1 MLLKLYPENPNPRY
15 IKMIIDCLENDG
27 VIIFPTDTI
36 YAIGCSINSSK
47 ALERIARIKGVKKE
61 KANFSIIFHDLSM
74 LSEFTRPINND
85 VFKLMKRNLPGAF
98 TFILE
103 ANNNV
108 PKIFKN
114 NKKTIGIRIPDQ
126 PIITNIVRELGCP
139 IITTSIVDDDEISGF
154 MTDPEDI
161 NDAYS
166 DRVDIIINTP
176 DNRLMKAADLVRHFT
191 GKRITRTVIIP
202 DIPSMITEMDKQN
215 PVKRY
220 LLRYLNR
227 SAMNKVSDSDGL
239 VLLTEDMM
247 DFVDKPVRHIVM
259 EGIVDVET
267 MDVDT
272 DDQMPEKK
280 VVLYTGTLRKIF
292 GVMNLV
298 KAFQSLENTDAE
310 LWICGSGDSE
320 NDINEA
326 AKQDSRIK
334 YFGMVDSQT
343 ALSMQRQATVLVNP
357 RTSEGEY
364 TKYSFPSK
372 TMEYLLAGK
381 CTIINRLPGIPEEY
395 YDYVYT
401 PDDESVESLAE
412 CISDVLSRDA
422 DILAARAKAGRDFVI
437 SQKNSIAQTKK
448 IMDMINNEY

>member
-1 MLLKLYPENPNPRY
+1 MILFIGRFFPRELLKR
-15 IKMIIDCLENDG
+15 ISND
-27 VIIFPTDTI
+27 
-36 YAIGCSINSSK
+36 SRSK
-47 ALERIARIKGVKKE
+47 VGMSNH
-61 KANFSIIFHDLSM
+61 NFEM
-74 LSEFTRPINND
+74 
-85 VFKLMKRNLPGAF
+85 
-98 TFILE
+98 
-103 ANNNV
+103 
-108 PKIFKN
+108 
-114 NKKTIGIRIPDQ
+114 
-126 PIITNIVRELGCP
+126 
-139 IITTSIVDDDEISGF
+139 SIVNGLCKQEGIDLKCLTIPGVFSFPHNNRTFYTKSESYDHDNTHIISAGFCNLVFVKELYSTISLSIKLIQLLSKTRDE
-154 MTDPEDI
+154 
-161 NDAYS
+161 
-166 DRVDIIINTP
+166 RVDIIVNTP
-176 DNRLMKAADLVRHFT
+176 NNSLLNVVKIAKLFT
-191 GKRITRTVIIP
+191 GKRITQTVIIP
-202 DIPSMITEMDKQN
+202 DIPSMVTSMDKQN
-215 PVKRY
+215 PLKA
-220 LLRYLNR
+220 LLLKHLNR
-227 SAMNKVSDSDGL
+227 SSMSKTSKSDGL
-239 VLLTEDMM
+239 VLLTEAMM
-247 DFVDKPVRHIVM
+247 DFIDRPVRHIVM

-422 DILAARAKAGRDFVI
+422 DILAARAKAGRDFVT
-437 SQKNSIAQTKK
+437 SQKNSVAQTKR
-448 IMDMINNEY
+448 IIDMINIQY